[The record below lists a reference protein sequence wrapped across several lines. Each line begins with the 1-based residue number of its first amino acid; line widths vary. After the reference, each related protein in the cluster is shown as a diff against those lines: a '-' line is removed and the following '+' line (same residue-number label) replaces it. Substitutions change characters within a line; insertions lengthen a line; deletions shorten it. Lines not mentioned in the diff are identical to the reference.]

1 MSSSCPV
8 LKLLLFVGLLVLQAI
23 ATCKAT
29 LIADNDRQVKEGQ
42 VGLGWAVTYDPPE
55 LTVHMDTVQNVTV
68 HIASINDADLIDVQ
82 SVQLRSEREHVA
94 TVENGTIVLLK
105 PPVPTVPWFS
115 GSFNIVGNFLG
126 RTDFFIEVVHK
137 NGTTERV
144 STDTLPVT
152 VIRQE
157 RVIDHVFTGSV
168 ILLISILY
176 INFGAALDL
185 GALKQIIRR
194 PVGPVIGF
202 LCQFVFMPLFSYGL
216 GHLLFPD
223 SYELQLGLFFTG
235 VSPAGGA
242 SNIWTVAL
250 GGNLTLSIAMTTI
263 STLAA
268 FGMMPLWIFTL
279 GRTIFERAKLGIP
292 YSRIAYTAIG
302 LVVPISAGLVIQ
314 RCCPRFAR
322 LLVRILKPMSALLIL
337 FIVIFAI
344 VTNLYLF
351 ELFSWQIIVAGL
363 GLPWV
368 GYCVGFL
375 ASHLLRLPL
384 ADSLAISIE
393 TGIQNTGI
401 AIFLLR
407 FALEQPAADLTTV
420 IPVSTAIMTPLPLLL
435 LLIGLRIH
443 ERSKRR
449 AEASL
454 IPKNS
459 SEPVT
464 PSIAE

>member
-1 MSSSCPV
+1 MSSAMASCPL
-8 LKLLLFVGLLVLQAI
+8 LKLLLFISLLALQAI
-23 ATCKAT
+23 YTCKAT
-29 LIADNDRQVKEGQ
+29 LISDDDRTEK
-42 VGLGWAVTYDPPE
+42 LSWAVAYDPPK
-55 LTVHMDTVQNVTV
+55 LTVHMGMVQNVTV
-68 HIASINDADLIDVQ
+68 QITHIDRTDLADVA

-94 TVENGTIVLLK
+94 TVENGTIVIFEVLEAN
-105 PPVPTVPWFS
+105 VPYN
-115 GSFNIVGNFLG
+115 GSFTIVGNFLG
-126 RTDFFIEVVHK
+126 QTNFFVEVVHK
-137 NGTTERV
+137 NGTAEPL
-144 STDTLPVT
+144 SSAATLPVT

-176 INFGAALDL
+176 INFGAALDV
-185 GALKQIIRR
+185 GALKQIARR

-202 LCQFVFMPLFSYGL
+202 FCQFLFMPLLSFGL
-216 GHLLFPD
+216 GHLLFPEN
-223 SYELQLGLFFTG
+223 YELQLGLFFTG

-279 GRTIFERAKLGIP
+279 GRRIFERANLGVP

-302 LVVPISAGLVIQ
+302 LVVPISAGLIIQ

-322 LLVRILKPMSALLIL
+322 LLVRILKPMSVVLIL

-351 ELFSWQIIVAGL
+351 ELFSWQIIIAGL
-363 GLPWV
+363 GLPWI
-368 GYCVGFL
+368 GYCFGFL

-384 ADSLAISIE
+384 ADSLAISVE

-420 IPVSTAIMTPLPLLL
+420 IPVSAAIMTPLPLML
-435 LLIGLRIH
+435 LLIGLRMH

-449 AEASL
+449 AESSL
-454 IPKNS
+454 IPKS
-459 SEPVT
+459 SSISNT
-464 PSIAE
+464 PST

>member
-1 MSSSCPV
+1 MACCP
-8 LKLLLFVGLLVLQAI
+8 LYKLLLFIGLLLLQVI
-23 ATCKAT
+23 TTCKAT
-29 LIADNDRQVKEGQ
+29 LIADRDDQNSRQVSDVAWE
-42 VGLGWAVTYDPPE
+42 VTYDPPKLKMDMNTVRS
-55 LTVHMDTVQNVTV
+55 LTVRID
-68 HIASINDADLIDVQ
+68 HIKAADLDDTRM
-82 SVQLRSEREHVA
+82 VQLKSEREHVA
-94 TVENGTIVLLK
+94 WIENGTIVIEPL
-105 PPVPTVPWFS
+105 VAAVAYNASFS
-115 GSFNIVGNFLG
+115 IVANFLG
-126 RTDFFIEVVHK
+126 QTNFFVEIVRM
-137 NGTTERV
+137 NGSAERIK
-144 STDTLPVT
+144 SSTLPVT
-152 VIRQE
+152 VIRPE

-176 INFGAALDL
+176 INFGAALDV
-185 GALKQIIRR
+185 GALKQIARR

-202 LCQFVFMPLFSYGL
+202 ICQFVFMPLLSYGL

-223 SYELQLGLFFTG
+223 NYELQLGLFFTG

-279 GRTIFERAKLGIP
+279 GRTIFQRANLVVP
-292 YSRIAYTAIG
+292 YSRIAYSAVG
-302 LVVPISAGLVIQ
+302 LIVPISAGLLIQ
-314 RCCPRFAR
+314 RYCPRFSR
-322 LLVRILKPMSALLIL
+322 LLVRILKPMSVILIL

-363 GLPWV
+363 GLPWI
-368 GYCVGFL
+368 GYCFGFL
-375 ASHLLRLPL
+375 ASHVMRLPL
-384 ADSLAISIE
+384 ADALAISVE

-420 IPVSTAIMTPLPLLL
+420 MPVSNAIMTPLPLLL

-443 ERSKRR
+443 ERTKRR
-449 AEASL
+449 AENSL
-454 IPKNS
+454 IPKTDTDPAVAAS
-459 SEPVT
+459 
-464 PSIAE
+464 